1 MTLTSITTNCWK
13 IIGIFG
19 DSSCPELSKLIHC
32 RNCKVYNNAGR
43 GLFDRDVPVD
53 FVEESTKLISVA
65 KEQEM
70 KDYLSVIVFRVGEEW
85 LALKTI
91 YLQEITSLKPVHR
104 VPYRTN
110 DIFRGIVNI
119 NGELL
124 LCISLVRLLEHNHE
138 EEDTQNETNVFKRMI
153 VINKNG
159 ERYVFSVDEVLGI
172 FRISLNEIKE
182 PPVTLM
188 KSPSNLIEGIFELL
202 GNKVGFLGDDRFLS
216 ALKRGITG

>member
-19 DSSCPELSKLIHC
+19 DSSCPELSVLIHC

-65 KEQEM
+65 KEQEL
-70 KDYLSVIVFRVGEEW
+70 KGYLSVIVFRVGEEW

-110 DIFRGIVNI
+110 DIFRGIANI

>member
-1 MTLTSITTNCWK
+1 MNLTSIPNCWK

-19 DSSCPELSKLIHC
+19 DSSCPELSNLIHC

-65 KEQEM
+65 KELEL
-70 KDYLSVIVFRVGEEW
+70 KDYLSVIVFRIGEEW

-91 YLQEITSLKPVHR
+91 YLQEITSLRPVHR

-110 DIFRGIVNI
+110 DIFRGIANI

-124 LCISLVRLLEHNHE
+124 LCISLARLLEQSLE
-138 EEDTQNETNVFKRMI
+138 EEETQNEANVFKRMI

-172 FRISLNEIKE
+172 FRIPLNEIKE
-182 PPVTLM
+182 PPVTHM